1 MLGNENIT
9 GLINLSL
16 KEIFIQIENLKE
28 NNDVSVKVSYI
39 EIYNEYLRD
48 LLVEKSKKQIDLRD
62 HPSKGV
68 CIANAKVIDVKDSK
82 SIMNLLYKGNERRIT
97 ESTGANATSSRSHAI
112 FQIYLTVTPK

>member
-1 MLGNENIT
+1 MRED
-9 GLINLSL
+9 
-16 KEIFIQIENLKE
+16 F
-28 NNDVSVKVSYI
+28 DVEVKVSYI

-68 CIANAKVIDVKDSK
+68 CIANAKIIKVEDSN
-82 SIMNLLYKGNERRIT
+82 SIMKLLYKGNERRIT

-112 FQIYLTVTPK
+112 FQIYLTVSPKNPEG